1 MAEPR
6 RRVPDRKAQL
16 VGLAAE
22 LFGRHGY
29 HEVGVQEIAAA
40 AGLTGP
46 AVYRHFPSK
55 QAILAH
61 ALLAGVDAFAGAV
74 EDAFG
79 SGAADPLGALSLRL
93 AELSVEHRETLALWR
108 WQGRHLADADQ
119 ALVVQWA
126 GVVMERWIAAL
137 RAARPELSG
146 ADAALLC
153 WAAMS
158 VFGSVAVH
166 HVSLPRAR
174 FSRLLAA
181 IADAVLA
188 TPALPTADLVP
199 AEPEAATTATTATT
213 EAAGRREAL
222 LAGATRLFRERGYHA
237 VSMEEIGAAG
247 GIAGPSVYRHF
258 GSKAELLAAACHRMA
273 DRLAAEAR
281 AALATAAGP
290 ADALHRLVRSY
301 TLTALANRDLLA
313 VYAAD
318 SGSMAAP
325 ERAELIRLQRE
336 YVAGWVAALRA
347 AHPGLAEPPA
357 RIAVHVG
364 LTIVNDL
371 VRTHRLLARPHLAAE
386 LVTLVDVAL
395 SCAVGPDKA

>member
-61 ALLAGVDAFAGAV
+61 ALLAGVDAFAGAAD
-74 EDAFG
+74 EAFG

-93 AELSVEHRETLALWR
+93 AELSVQHRETLALWR
-108 WQGRHLADADQ
+108 WQGRHLAPADQ
-119 ALVVQWA
+119 ALVVQRA
-126 GVVMERWIAAL
+126 GAVMERWVGAL
-137 RAARPELSG
+137 RAARPELSQ

-174 FSRLLAA
+174 FTRLLARL
-181 IADAVLA
+181 ADAVLA
-188 TPALPTADLVP
+188 TPALPTTDLDPP
-199 AEPEAATTATTATT
+199 AEHEADRETG
-213 EAAGRREAL
+213 AAGRREAL

-258 GSKAELLAAACHRMA
+258 GSKGELLAAACHRMA

-281 AALATAAGP
+281 TALADAAGP

-318 SGSMAAP
+318 AGSMAAP
-325 ERAELIRLQRE
+325 ERAELVRLQRE

-347 AHPGLAEPPA
+347 ANPGLAEPPA

-371 VRTHRLLARPHLAAE
+371 VRTHRLLSRPHLPAE
-386 LVTLVDVAL
+386 LVTLVGVAL
-395 SCAVGPDKA
+395 SAV